1 MAKLFEP
8 VDFLRRV
15 PQPLL
20 KGYCDLRGLLGGY
33 DWADLRGI
41 ARELQRAG
49 SVAYTAA
56 IADFRVIWN
65 HHGRA
70 FTRGLMNEAAY
81 HRDDA
86 AYQALF
92 KLSHLGKAFWATLER
107 PEWVANASIL
117 SEVDS
122 LPPGAWIKRKSLPAR
137 PGPVDQE
144 MVERLESELIEYFSK
159 AEHRGHNCRIEC
171 LRSGDDEIF
180 FTYAEDHPDTDL
192 LWLDGQLKPHVLS
205 KSFLLIFKHNDSRRS
220 LDIHIEGSREV
231 VPDLQVIFAR
241 AVLGEDIARGAPK
254 DEQVYALDEILT
266 PGFQLIYP
274 DELGIADARIT
285 KMRFRLIGEPWRRFM
300 AEADVSAN
308 RDALTDF
315 VENLTMRLP
324 RSRLQLDQVCIAVKF
339 HKRAGDRRPPS
350 RQVFITYPNSLRL
363 KHDELGASIVQMLA
377 LSGIERM
384 SDDD

>member
-1 MAKLFEP
+1 MA
-8 VDFLRRV
+8 
-15 PQPLL
+15 
-20 KGYCDLRGLLGGY
+20 
-33 DWADLRGI
+33 
-41 ARELQRAG
+41 
-49 SVAYTAA
+49 
-56 IADFRVIWN
+56 
-65 HHGRA
+65 
-70 FTRGLMNEAAY
+70 
-81 HRDDA
+81 
-86 AYQALF
+86 
-92 KLSHLGKAFWATLER
+92 
-107 PEWVANASIL
+107 
-117 SEVDS
+117 
-122 LPPGAWIKRKSLPAR
+122 
-137 PGPVDQE
+137 
-144 MVERLESELIEYFSK
+144 ERLEGELVRYFTEV
-159 AEHRGHNCRIEC
+159 EHRGRNCRIDC

-205 KSFLLIFKHNDSRRS
+205 KSFRLIFKHNNSRRS

-231 VPDLQVIFAR
+231 VPDLQVIFAE
-241 AVLGEDIARGAPK
+241 AVLGEEIARDAPK
-254 DEQVYALDEILT
+254 DEQIYALDEILT
-266 PGFQLIYP
+266 PGFQLIHP

-363 KHDELGASIVQMLA
+363 KHDELGASIVQMLVH
-377 LSGIERM
+377 SGIERM
-384 SDDD
+384 SDDDYVDQDYRRALETLLARISEPGARARTAITADDAARWPHDAVRVLVAAGVLRASNAAASIVCYGCEERCLRQVIVLPAEAAEPERAAWTCDLFSDKGPFVCTANSLQRWSMSRNALAKFIGRLLGLKIKSSDREARQSPV